1 MIQELNMKQKV
12 KQALKATD
20 VWKQDQLMIRLNG
33 AGVSNALTRSKFS
46 VSPSSSM
53 GGSPTHKT
61 QRQALR
67 IPKGHKPMTTSR
79 DRDIFAPISGGL
91 STAFRTIALNNNASF
106 SKRASTF
113 FDPLANE
120 DSLF

>member
-1 MIQELNMKQKV
+1 MKRKV
-12 KQALKATD
+12 QQSLRATD
-20 VWKQDQLMIRLNG
+20 VWKNDQMMIRLNG
-33 AGVSNALTRSKFS
+33 AGVSNALNRTKFS

-79 DRDIFAPISGGL
+79 DRDIFSPISGGL
-91 STAFRTIALNNNASF
+91 STAFRSLAANNNASF

-113 FDPLANE
+113 FDPLA
-120 DSLF
+120 